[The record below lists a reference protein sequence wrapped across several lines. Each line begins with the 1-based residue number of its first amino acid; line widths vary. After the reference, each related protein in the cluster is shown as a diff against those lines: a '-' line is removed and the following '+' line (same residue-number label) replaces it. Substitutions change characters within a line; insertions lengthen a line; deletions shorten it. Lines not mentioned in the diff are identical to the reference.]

1 MAKTLFQYVINERII
16 LSWMRFPPAREF
28 GGEYRSRT
36 DDLPEASSGRPGP
49 YTAKTLLQYVMNLLF
64 PKK

>member
-1 MAKTLFQYVINERII
+1 MSMNCPDPRTPQARITG
-16 LSWMRFPPAREF
+16 SQWRTTVVVP